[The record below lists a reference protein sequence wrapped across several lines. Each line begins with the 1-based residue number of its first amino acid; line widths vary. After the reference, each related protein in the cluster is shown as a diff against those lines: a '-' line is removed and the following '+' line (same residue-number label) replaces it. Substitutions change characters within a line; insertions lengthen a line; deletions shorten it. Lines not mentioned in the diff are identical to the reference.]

1 MTRPT
6 RRRIPRIL
14 RPLIASIVLT
24 AANMSAHS
32 AGFSNGFAQLTF
44 VDSDGQSMG
53 RHLRGVIQAADP
65 IRGGMARFSLRLE
78 GSSEFRKQCRT
89 GSTTVSYMAI
99 PLYVDRRTGAA
110 INPNTQLLTQ
120 LARGIAGAAN
130 EQVRVNFR
138 LDDYGAFETT
148 DTVVL
153 AGCPSSPQSS
163 IEVKCTVSWN
173 TEGGVDCD

>member
-6 RRRIPRIL
+6 RRSRGNVL
-14 RPLIASIVLT
+14 LPLAASIVLT
-24 AANMSAHS
+24 TACMPAQS
-32 AGFSNGFAQLTF
+32 AGFSNGFAQLSF
-44 VDSDGQSMG
+44 VDSE
-53 RHLRGVIQAADP
+53 AAEP
-65 IRGGMARFSLRLE
+65 IRGGMARYSLRLE

-89 GSTTVSYMAI
+89 GATTVSYMAI

-110 INPNTQLLTQ
+110 IHPNTQLLTQ

>member
-1 MTRPT
+1 MTRVT
-6 RRRIPRIL
+6 RRPAGNALFRL
-14 RPLIASIVLT
+14 AASIVLT
-24 AANMSAHS
+24 SACMSAES
-32 AGFSNGFAQLTF
+32 AGFSNGFAQLSF
-44 VDSDGQSMG
+44 VDADGQSFG
-53 RHLRGVIQAADP
+53 RHLRGVIQAAEP
-65 IRGGMARFSLRLE
+65 IRGGMARYSLRLE

-110 INPNTQLLTQ
+110 IHPNTQLLTQ